1 MATTTII
8 LPAMVI
14 SGCVTILWLV
24 SLRLRD
30 ASIVDIWWGPG
41 FAVIGWIVLAQH
53 PDPTHRL
60 WLVTALLTLWA
71 LRLGIYLGRRNLGH
85 AEDKRYQ
92 AIRAKTPGFP
102 WVSLVSVFFFQG
114 ALQLFVSMPVYG
126 IAASTSA
133 LNALDLIA
141 VLLTLAGISLEAT
154 ADHQLAQ
161 FKRAPGTTDSVLRSG
176 VWGWCRHPNY
186 FGNALLWLGV
196 GVLALA
202 GGSPWWTAAGPA
214 VMWFLLL
221 KVSGVSMLERTIVDR
236 RPEYRRYIEEV
247 PAFFPNPFSRR

>member
-14 SGCVTILWLV
+14 FGCVTILWLV

-92 AIRAKTPGFP
+92 AIRANTPGFM
-102 WVSLVSVFFFQG
+102 VSLVSVFYFREHCT
-114 ALQLFVSMPVYG
+114 LFVSMPVYG

-133 LNALDLIA
+133 LNALDLFGA
-141 VLLTLAGISLEAT
+141 LLTLAGISLEAT

-202 GGSPWWTAAGPA
+202 GGSPWWTAAG
-214 VMWFLLL
+214 LR
-221 KVSGVSMLERTIVDR
+221 SCGS
-236 RPEYRRYIEEV
+236 
-247 PAFFPNPFSRR
+247 FSSR